1 MENKE
6 VMEYKNIRFE
16 LREDFEDER
25 KTFELV
31 HFRRFGE
38 RTSTINTSVLNT
50 YNVYVDDEFKA
61 IFINGGSVKN
71 VFECSDEERFGR
83 IFVREEKDKE
93 KDEETKDE
101 ELFEG
106 IYRFMNN
113 WKERKVEVFGKVVG
127 KESREHYGIDDE
139 KDFLYL
145 LMDKDERDKYYKWV
159 DKLINYGVKEGEE
172 SKFLFFE
179 LCNYVEKDLG
189 VREKGGVIKGAFKD
203 NENFLNKDR
212 RIESQHDEV
221 SLNYN
226 DTLDFFEEIDEKVKA
241 SGQENTTV
249 ADDEKTLRGSEGG
262 NLNSSIYKILSAMR
276 EGFEEGTRNDSMTSL
291 CGTVISMVKFGII
304 TSEDAQFIVLTTA
317 KNCNPPM
324 SEQEVVTCWNSIT
337 RKENQ
342 N

>member
-6 VMEYKNIRFE
+6 VMEYKNIRLE

-61 IFINGGSVKN
+61 IFINGGSMKN

-127 KESREHYGIDDE
+127 KESREHYGIDDK

-212 RIESQHDEV
+212 KIESQHDEV

-226 DTLDFFEEIDEKVKA
+226 DTLDFFEEIDEKVKT

-262 NLNSSIYKILSAMR
+262 LFNKYLTSMRKGFNSSA
-276 EGFEEGTRNDSMTSL
+276 RNEMITKLIGKLAKDLVKGNISRDNAIFVLETTS
-291 CGTVISMVKFGII
+291 
-304 TSEDAQFIVLTTA
+304 Q
-317 KNCNPPM
+317 NCNPPM
-324 SEQEVVTCWNSIT
+324 DNEEIETIWNSILK
-337 RKENQ
+337 KEKANE
-342 N
+342 

>member
-6 VMEYKNIRFE
+6 IMEYKNIRFE

-159 DKLINYGVKEGEE
+159 DKLINYGVNEGEE

-212 RIESQHDEV
+212 RIESQHDKV

-241 SGQENTTV
+241 REQEGTV
-249 ADDEKTLRGSEGG
+249 GRNYMSEERKYETLDTRT
-262 NLNSSIYKILSAMR
+262 NKIFDAMFT
-276 EGFEEGTRNDSMTSL
+276 GFEQGTRHDKMTSL
-291 CGTVISMVKFGII
+291 IGSVLFYIRKQKI
-304 TSEDAQFIVLTTA
+304 TMINGVRIVEA
-317 KNCNPPM
+317 VANNCNPPM
-324 SEQEVVTCWNSIT
+324 KKDEWKHIWNDLV
-337 RKENQ
+337 RKQ
-342 N
+342 K